1 MNPNLKWK
9 VIFIVVVILGCIYGL
24 VGLPTFPTS
33 LADLKSNFAQQI
45 KLGLDL
51 QGGTHLILQVQV
63 QEAIAQETD
72 QTVDRLTTQLRAKNI
87 RYDEVRRADD
97 THIVVR
103 NVPSE
108 QLSDFRDLVNTLLQN
123 EWDMSPTAG
132 EPSSYTLALRPSRIA
147 SIQEQTMTQSL
158 ETIERRINA
167 LGLTEPTI
175 QRHGR
180 NDNEILVQLPGEGD
194 PARAKAVIQA
204 GGQLELKLVEDPTT
218 YPSQAAALAAHG
230 GVLPPGTELVPG
242 RSDSRDPS
250 AATGEVWYV
259 LSRTAVVTG
268 RDLRSATENRN
279 SNNPGQWQVNF
290 SLSAEGAHRF
300 GPFTE
305 QNVHRQMAI
314 VLEHRVYSAPVI
326 NSRIDDSGFIEGNF
340 SQESAHDLAIV
351 LRAGALPASIKY
363 LEERTVGP
371 SLGAD
376 SIRHGVQASVLSLLV
391 VMIFMLVYYRMSGGN
406 AVLALVLNLVILL
419 AVLAAFGMIA
429 VIGISAA
436 LAVASPVAGLIAAVV
451 GGLAVP
457 LSGASGATLTLPGIA
472 GVILTIGMG
481 VDSNVLVFERIR
493 EELRNGKSPASAVQ
507 AGFDKAFLTIIDT
520 HVTTVVSA
528 FFLFLFGTGPIRG
541 FAITLTIGLIANVF
555 TAIYVSKT
563 IFQYHLTKM
572 DRQAELSI

>member
-9 VIFIVVVILGCIYGL
+9 VLFISLVILGCIYGL
-24 VGLPTFPTS
+24 IGLPTFPTS
-33 LADLKSNFAQQI
+33 VADLKNNFSQQI

-51 QGGTHLILQVQV
+51 QGGTHLILQVQT

-72 QTVDRLTTQLRAKNI
+72 QTVDRLTTQMRAKNI
-87 RYDEVRRADD
+87 HYDEMRRVDD
-97 THIVVR
+97 THILVR
-103 NVPSE
+103 NVASD
-108 QLSDFRDLVNTLLQN
+108 QLSDFRDLVTSQLQN
-123 EWDMSPTAG
+123 VWDMSPAAG
-132 EPSSYTLALRPSRIA
+132 DPNGYTLTLRPSAIA
-147 SIQEQTMTQSL
+147 AIREQTMTQSI

-175 QRHGR
+175 QQRGGA

-194 PARAKAVIQA
+194 PSRAKAVIQA

-218 YPSQAAALAAHG
+218 YPSQVAALAAHG
-230 GVLPPGTELVPG
+230 GVLPAGTEIVAG
-242 RSDSRDPS
+242 RSESRTNPQD
-250 AATGEVWYV
+250 TGEVWYI
-259 LSRTAVVTG
+259 LSRAPVVTG
-268 RDLRSATENRN
+268 RDLRNATENR
-279 SNNPGQWQVNF
+279 STQNPGQWQINF
-290 SLSAEGAHRF
+290 ALSAEAARRF

-305 QNVHRQMAI
+305 QNVNRQMAI
-314 VLEHRVYSAPVI
+314 VLQHRVYSAPVI
-326 NSRIDDSGFIEGNF
+326 HSRIDDSGVIEGNF
-340 SQESAHDLAIV
+340 SQDSAHDLALV

-363 LEERTVGP
+363 LDERTVGP

-376 SIRHGVQASVLSLLV
+376 SIRHGVQASIFSLLV
-391 VMIFMLVYYRMSGGN
+391 VMIFMLVYYRLSGAN

-419 AVLAAFGMIA
+419 AALAAFGA
-429 VIGISAA
+429 V
-436 LAVASPVAGLIAAVV
+436 
-451 GGLAVP
+451 
-457 LSGASGATLTLPGIA
+457 LTLPGIA

-493 EELRNGKSPASAVQ
+493 EELRNGKSSASAVQ

-563 IFQYHLTKM
+563 IFQYHLSKM

>member
-9 VIFIVVVILGCIYGL
+9 ALFILAVIIGCIYGL
-24 VGLPTFPTS
+24 IGVPTFPTS
-33 LADLKSNFAQQI
+33 LATIKDNFAHQI

-72 QTVDRLTTQLRAKNI
+72 QTVDRLTSQMRAKNI
-87 RYDEVRRADD
+87 RYDEVRRVDD
-97 THIVVR
+97 THILIR
-103 NVPSE
+103 NLDSA
-108 QLSDFRDLVNTLLQN
+108 QLSDFRDLVSAQYNN
-123 EWDMSPTAG
+123 VWDMTPAAG
-132 EPSSYTLALRPSRIA
+132 EPSGYTLTLRPSAIA
-147 SIQEQTMTQSL
+147 QIQETTMTQSL

-175 QRHGR
+175 QLHGR
-180 NDNEILVQLPGEGD
+180 KENEILVQLPGEGD

-204 GGQLELKLVEDPTT
+204 GGQLELKLMEDPVPYT
-218 YPSQAAALAAHG
+218 SQTEALSRHG
-230 GVLPPGTELVPG
+230 GVLPPGTELIPG
-242 RSDSRDPS
+242 RSETRNASGGID
-250 AATGEVWYV
+250 TGESWYV
-259 LSRTAVVTG
+259 LSRAPIVTG

-279 SNNPGQWQVNF
+279 TNNPGMWEVDF
-290 SLSAEGAHRF
+290 TLSAEAARRF

-305 QNVHRQMAI
+305 QNKGRQMAI

-326 NSRIDDSGFIEGNF
+326 NGRIDDRGLIEGNF
-340 SQESAHDLAIV
+340 SQESAHDLALV

-376 SIRHGVQASVLSLLV
+376 SIRHGLQASVLSLLV
-391 VMIFMLVYYRMSGGN
+391 VMIFMLFYYRVSGAN
-406 AVLALVLNLVILL
+406 AVLALILNLVILL
-419 AVLAAFGMIA
+419 FVLAVFGA
-429 VIGISAA
+429 V
-436 LAVASPVAGLIAAVV
+436 
-451 GGLAVP
+451 
-457 LSGASGATLTLPGIA
+457 LTLPGIA

-493 EELRNGKSPASAVQ
+493 EELRNGKSAASAVE

-541 FAITLTIGLIANVF
+541 FAVSLTIGLIANVF

>member
-9 VIFIVVVILGCIYGL
+9 VIFIALVIVGCIYGL
-24 VGLPTFPTS
+24 IGLPTFPTS
-33 LADLKSNFAQQI
+33 ITQIKDNFAHQI

-51 QGGTHLILQVQV
+51 QGGTHLILQVQT

-72 QTVDRLTTQLRAKNI
+72 QTVDRLTTQMRAKNI
-87 RYDEVRRADD
+87 RYEEVRRVDD
-97 THIVVR
+97 THILVR
-103 NVPSE
+103 SVASD
-108 QLSDFRDLVNTLLQN
+108 QLSDFRDLVSSQLQN
-123 EWDMSPTAG
+123 VWDLSPAAG
-132 EPSSYTLALRPSRIA
+132 DPNGYTLTLRANAVAQIR
-147 SIQEQTMTQSL
+147 ETTMTQSI

-175 QRHGR
+175 QQRGGA
-180 NDNEILVQLPGEGD
+180 NENEILVQLPGEGD
-194 PARAKAVIQA
+194 PSRAKAVIQA

-218 YPSQAAALAAHG
+218 YPSQVAALAAHG
-230 GVLPPGTELVPG
+230 GVLPPGSEIMAG
-242 RSDSRDPS
+242 RNESRTTTTPDQ
-250 AATGEVWYV
+250 GEVWYV
-259 LSRTAVVTG
+259 LSRAPVVTG
-268 RDLRSATENRN
+268 RDLRSATENR
-279 SNNPGQWQVNF
+279 SSQNPGQWQINF
-290 SLSAEGAHRF
+290 SLSADAARRF

-305 QNVHRQMAI
+305 QNINRQMAI
-314 VLEHRVYSAPVI
+314 VLQHRVYSAPVI
-326 NSRIDDSGFIEGNF
+326 HGRIDDTGVIEGNF
-340 SQESAHDLAIV
+340 SQDSAHDLALV

-376 SIRHGVQASVLSLLV
+376 SIRHGVQASVLSLIV
-391 VMIFMLVYYRMSGGN
+391 VMLFMLVYYRLSGAN
-406 AVLALVLNLVILL
+406 AVVALILNLVILL
-419 AVLAAFGMIA
+419 A
-429 VIGISAA
+429 A
-436 LAVASPVAGLIAAVV
+436 LATFGAV
-451 GGLAVP
+451 
-457 LSGASGATLTLPGIA
+457 LTLPGIA

-493 EELRNGKSPASAVQ
+493 EELRAGKSAAIAVE

-563 IFQYHLTKM
+563 IFQYHLSKM

>member
-9 VIFIVVVILGCIYGL
+9 AVFILVVILGCIYGL
-24 VGLPTFPTS
+24 FGVPTFPTS
-33 LADLKSNFAQQI
+33 AAYLKSNFAHQI

-72 QTVDRLTTQLRAKNI
+72 QTVDRLTNQLRAKNI
-87 RYDEVRRADD
+87 RYDEVRRVDD

-103 NVPSE
+103 NVPSD
-108 QLSDFRDLVNTLLQN
+108 QLSEFRDLVAAQLQN
-123 EWDMSPTAG
+123 SWDMAPTAG
-132 EPSSYTLALRPSRIA
+132 EPSSYTLTLRQSA
-147 SIQEQTMTQSL
+147 VAAIQEQTMQQSL

-175 QRHGR
+175 QLHGR
-180 NDNEILVQLPGEGD
+180 KDNEILVQLPGEGD
-194 PARAKAVIQA
+194 PSRAKAVIQA
-204 GGQLELKLVEDPTT
+204 GGQLELKLVEDPSP

-230 GVLPPGTELVPG
+230 GVLPPGTEIVPG
-242 RSDSRDPS
+242 RSDSRNPAD
-250 AATGEVWYV
+250 AGEVWYL
-259 LSRTAVVTG
+259 LSRTPVVTG
-268 RDLRSATENRN
+268 RDLRGATENRN
-279 SNNPGQWQVNF
+279 TNNPGQWQVNF
-290 SLSAEGAHRF
+290 SLSSEGAQRF

-326 NSRIDDSGFIEGNF
+326 NSRIDDQGFIEGNF
-340 SQESAHDLAIV
+340 SQDSAHDLALV

-376 SIRHGVQASVLSLLV
+376 SIRHGVQASILSLLV

-419 AVLAAFGMIA
+419 AVLAAFGA
-429 VIGISAA
+429 V
-436 LAVASPVAGLIAAVV
+436 
-451 GGLAVP
+451 
-457 LSGASGATLTLPGIA
+457 LTLPGIA

-563 IFQYHLTKM
+563 IFEYHLTKM

>member
-9 VIFIVVVILGCIYGL
+9 AVFIVVVILGCIYGL
-24 VGLPTFPTS
+24 FGVPTFPTS
-33 LADLKSNFAQQI
+33 APDLKSNFAHQI

-72 QTVDRLTTQLRAKNI
+72 QTVDRLTNQLRAKNI
-87 RYDEVRRADD
+87 RYDEVRRIDD

-103 NVPSE
+103 NVPSD
-108 QLSDFRDLVNTLLQN
+108 QLSEFRDLVAAQLQN
-123 EWDMSPTAG
+123 SWDMSPTAG
-132 EPSSYTLALRPSRIA
+132 EPSSYTLTLRQSAIA
-147 SIQEQTMTQSL
+147 AIEEQTMQQSL

-180 NDNEILVQLPGEGD
+180 KDNEILVQLPGEGD
-194 PARAKAVIQA
+194 PSRAKAVIQA
-204 GGQLELKLVEDPTT
+204 GGQLELKLVEDPSP
-218 YPSQAAALAAHG
+218 YPSQTAALAAHG

-242 RSDSRDPS
+242 RSDSRNPADS
-250 AATGEVWYV
+250 GEVWYV
-259 LSRTAVVTG
+259 LSRTPVVTG
-268 RDLRSATENRN
+268 RDLRSANENRN
-279 SNNPGQWQVNF
+279 TNNPGQWQVNF

-314 VLEHRVYSAPVI
+314 VLDHRVYSAPVI
-326 NSRIDDSGFIEGNF
+326 NSRIDDQGFIEGNF
-340 SQESAHDLAIV
+340 SQESAHDLALV

-391 VMIFMLVYYRMSGGN
+391 VMIFMLFYYRVSGGN

-419 AVLAAFGMIA
+419 AALAAFGA
-429 VIGISAA
+429 V
-436 LAVASPVAGLIAAVV
+436 
-451 GGLAVP
+451 
-457 LSGASGATLTLPGIA
+457 LTLPGIA

-563 IFQYHLTKM
+563 IFEYHLTKM

>member
-9 VIFIVVVILGCIYGL
+9 ALFIAAVILVCVYLL
-24 VGLPTFPTS
+24 VGTPTFPTS
-33 LADLKSNFAQQI
+33 WQQVKNNFGHQI

-51 QGGTHLILQVQV
+51 QGGTHLIMQVQV

-72 QTVDRLTTQLRAKNI
+72 QTVDRLTGQLRGKNI
-87 RYDEVRRADD
+87 HYDEVRRVDD
-97 THIVVR
+97 THILVR
-103 NVPSE
+103 NVDSA
-108 QLSDFRDLVNTLLQN
+108 QLSTFRDIVSAQYGNI
-123 EWDMSPTAG
+123 WDMSPTAG
-132 EPSSYTLALRPSRIA
+132 DPSGYTLSLRPSA
-147 SIQEQTMTQSL
+147 VAQIQDQTMQQSL
-158 ETIERRINA
+158 ETIARRINA

-175 QRHGR
+175 QLHGR
-180 NDNEILVQLPGEGD
+180 KDNEILVQLPGEGD
-194 PARAKAVIQA
+194 PTRAKAVIQA
-204 GGQLELKLVEDPTT
+204 GGQLELKLVEDPTP
-218 YPSQAAALAAHG
+218 YASESAALAGHG
-230 GVLPPGTELVPG
+230 GVLPAGAELMAG
-242 RSDSRDPS
+242 RSETRTASGAPD
-250 AATGEVWYV
+250 AGESWYI
-259 LSRTAVVTG
+259 LSRAPVVTG

-279 SNNPGQWQVNF
+279 TNNPGQFQVNF
-290 SLSAEGAHRF
+290 TLSGDAAKRF

-305 QNVHRQMAI
+305 QNKGRQMAI

-326 NSRIDDSGFIEGNF
+326 NGRIDDSGMIEGNF
-340 SQESAHDLAIV
+340 SQESAHDLALV

-376 SIRHGVQASVLSLLV
+376 SIRHGVQASILSLLV
-391 VMIFMLVYYRMSGGN
+391 VMIFMVFYYRLSGGN
-406 AVLALVLNLVILL
+406 AVLALILNLVILL
-419 AVLAAFGMIA
+419 AVLAMFGA
-429 VIGISAA
+429 V
-436 LAVASPVAGLIAAVV
+436 
-451 GGLAVP
+451 
-457 LSGASGATLTLPGIA
+457 LTLPGIA

-493 EELRNGKSPASAVQ
+493 EELRNGKSAAAAVE
-507 AGFDKAFLTIIDT
+507 AGFNKAFLTIIDT

-563 IFQYHLTKM
+563 IFQYHLAKM

>member
-9 VIFIVVVILGCIYGL
+9 AVFIVVVILGCIYGL
-24 VGLPTFPTS
+24 FGVPTFPTS
-33 LADLKSNFAQQI
+33 APDLKSNFAHQI

-72 QTVDRLTTQLRAKNI
+72 QTVDRLTNQLRAKNI
-87 RYDEVRRADD
+87 RYDEVRRIDD

-103 NVPSE
+103 NVPSD
-108 QLSDFRDLVNTLLQN
+108 QLSEFRDLVASQLQN
-123 EWDMSPTAG
+123 SWDMSPTAG
-132 EPSSYTLALRPSRIA
+132 EPSSYTLTLRQSAIA
-147 SIQEQTMTQSL
+147 AIQEQTMQQSL

-180 NDNEILVQLPGEGD
+180 KDNEILVQLPGEGD
-194 PARAKAVIQA
+194 PSRAKAVIQA
-204 GGQLELKLVEDPTT
+204 GGQLELKLVEDPSP
-218 YPSQAAALAAHG
+218 YPSQTAALAAHG

-242 RSDSRDPS
+242 RSDSRNPAD
-250 AATGEVWYV
+250 TGEVWYV
-259 LSRTAVVTG
+259 LSRTPVVTG
-268 RDLRSATENRN
+268 RDLRGATENRN
-279 SNNPGQWQVNF
+279 TNNPGQWQVNF
-290 SLSAEGAHRF
+290 SLSADGAHRF

-326 NSRIDDSGFIEGNF
+326 NSRIDDQGFIEGNF
-340 SQESAHDLAIV
+340 SQESAHDLALV

-376 SIRHGVQASVLSLLV
+376 SIRHGVQASMLSLLV

-419 AVLAAFGMIA
+419 AVLAAFGA
-429 VIGISAA
+429 V
-436 LAVASPVAGLIAAVV
+436 
-451 GGLAVP
+451 
-457 LSGASGATLTLPGIA
+457 LTLPGIA

-563 IFQYHLTKM
+563 IFEYHLTKM

>member
-9 VIFIVVVILGCIYGL
+9 ALFILLVVLACIYTL

-33 LADLKSNFAQQI
+33 LEQLKDNFRHQI

-72 QTVDRLTTQLRAKNI
+72 QTIDRLTSQMRAKNI
-87 RYDEVRRADD
+87 RYEEVRRVDD
-97 THIVVR
+97 THILVR
-103 NVPSE
+103 NVAPD
-108 QLSDFRDLVNTLLQN
+108 QLSDFRDLVDSQLKNV
-123 EWDMSPTAG
+123 WDMSPAPG
-132 EPSSYTLALRPSRIA
+132 DPSGYLLTLRPSARA
-147 SIQEQTMTQSL
+147 AIQEQTMTQSI

-175 QRHGR
+175 QPRGR
-180 NDNEILVQLPGEGD
+180 NENEILVQLPGEGD
-194 PARAKAVIQA
+194 PSRAKAVIQA
-204 GGQLELKLVEDPTT
+204 GGQLELRLVEDPTT
-218 YPSQAAALAAHG
+218 YPSQVAALAAHG
-230 GVLPPGTELVPG
+230 GVLPQGTELVPG
-242 RSDSRDPS
+242 RSDSRN
-250 AATGEVWYV
+250 AADTGEVWYV
-259 LSRTAVVTG
+259 LSRAPVVTG
-268 RDLRSATENRN
+268 RDLRNATENR
-279 SNNPGQWQVNF
+279 STQNPGQWQINF
-290 SLSAEGAHRF
+290 SLSAEAARRF

-305 QNVHRQMAI
+305 QNVNRQMAI
-314 VLEHRVYSAPVI
+314 VLQHRVYSAPVI
-326 NSRIDDSGFIEGNF
+326 HSRIDDSGVIEGNF
-340 SQESAHDLAIV
+340 SQESAHDLALV

-376 SIRHGVQASVLSLLV
+376 SIRHGVQASIFSLLV
-391 VMIFMLVYYRMSGGN
+391 VMAFMLFYYRLSGVN
-406 AVLALVLNLVILL
+406 AVLALILNLLILL
-419 AVLAAFGMIA
+419 AALAAFGA
-429 VIGISAA
+429 V
-436 LAVASPVAGLIAAVV
+436 
-451 GGLAVP
+451 
-457 LSGASGATLTLPGIA
+457 LTLPGIA

-493 EELRNGKSPASAVQ
+493 EELRNGKSPAAAVQ
-507 AGFDKAFLTIIDT
+507 AGFDKAFITIIDT

-541 FAITLTIGLIANVF
+541 FAITLTIGLIANIF

-563 IFQYHLTKM
+563 IFQYHLSKM

>member
-9 VIFIVVVILGCIYGL
+9 VLFIVLVILGCIYGL
-24 VGLPTFPTS
+24 FGLPTFPTS
-33 LADLKSNFAQQI
+33 YAQLKDNFSRQI

-72 QTVDRLTTQLRAKNI
+72 QTVDRLTSQLRAKNI
-87 RYDEVRRADD
+87 RYDEVRRVDD
-97 THIVVR
+97 THILVR
-103 NVPSE
+103 NVASD
-108 QLSDFRDLVNTLLQN
+108 QLSQFRDLVNDQLSRT
-123 EWDMSPTAG
+123 WDMTPATG
-132 EPSSYTLALRPSRIA
+132 EPGGYTLTMRPSRIA
-147 SIQEQTMTQSL
+147 EIQEQTMKQSL

-175 QRHGR
+175 QLHGR

-194 PARAKAVIQA
+194 PSRAKAVIQA
-204 GGQLELKLVEDPTT
+204 GGQLELKLVEDPNP

-230 GVLPPGTELVPG
+230 GILPPGTELIPG
-242 RSDSRDPS
+242 RSESRSGSD
-250 AATGEVWYV
+250 TGENWYV
-259 LSRTAVVTG
+259 VSRAPVVTG
-268 RDLRSATENRN
+268 RDLRSATESRN
-279 SNNPGQWQVNF
+279 TNNPGQWQVNF
-290 SLSAEGAHRF
+290 SLSAEAARRF

-305 QNVHRQMAI
+305 QNVGRQMAI

-326 NSRIDDSGFIEGNF
+326 KSRIEDQGFIEGNF
-340 SQESAHDLAIV
+340 SEESAHDLALV

-376 SIRHGVQASVLSLLV
+376 SIRHGVQASILSLLV
-391 VMIFMLVYYRMSGGN
+391 VMIFMLVYYRLSGAN
-406 AVLALVLNLVILL
+406 AVLALVLNLFILL
-419 AVLAAFGMIA
+419 AALAAFGA
-429 VIGISAA
+429 V
-436 LAVASPVAGLIAAVV
+436 
-451 GGLAVP
+451 
-457 LSGASGATLTLPGIA
+457 LTLPGIA

-493 EELRNGKSPASAVQ
+493 EELRNGKSPGSAVQ

-563 IFQYHLTKM
+563 IFQYHLAKM

>member
-1 MNPNLKWK
+1 
-9 VIFIVVVILGCIYGL
+9 
-24 VGLPTFPTS
+24 
-33 LADLKSNFAQQI
+33 
-45 KLGLDL
+45 
-51 QGGTHLILQVQV
+51 
-63 QEAIAQETD
+63 
-72 QTVDRLTTQLRAKNI
+72 
-87 RYDEVRRADD
+87 
-97 THIVVR
+97 
-103 NVPSE
+103 
-108 QLSDFRDLVNTLLQN
+108 
-123 EWDMSPTAG
+123 
-132 EPSSYTLALRPSRIA
+132 
-147 SIQEQTMTQSL
+147 
-158 ETIERRINA
+158 
-167 LGLTEPTI
+167 LTEPTI
-175 QRHGR
+175 QIHGR

-194 PARAKAVIQA
+194 PSRAKAVIQA
-204 GGQLELKLVEDPTT
+204 GGQLELRLVEDPSP

-230 GVLPPGTELVPG
+230 GILPPGTELVPG
-242 RSDSRDPS
+242 RSDSRNPQD
-250 AATGEVWYV
+250 TGEVWYV
-259 LSRTAVVTG
+259 LSRTPVVTG

-279 SNNPGQWQVNF
+279 TNNPGQWQVNF

-326 NSRIDDSGFIEGNF
+326 NSRIDDQGFIEGSF
-340 SQESAHDLAIV
+340 SEASAHDLALV

-391 VMIFMLVYYRMSGGN
+391 VMIFMLFYYRMSGGN
-406 AVLALVLNLVILL
+406 AVLALVLNLVILM
-419 AVLAAFGMIA
+419 AALAAFGA
-429 VIGISAA
+429 V
-436 LAVASPVAGLIAAVV
+436 
-451 GGLAVP
+451 
-457 LSGASGATLTLPGIA
+457 LTLPGIA

-563 IFQYHLTKM
+563 IFEYHLTKM